1 MEKASEAMYGNFY
14 EAPWQP
20 VREGIGRV
28 VFAGA
33 HAKGCT
39 LALAECQNGN
49 AVRPHTHPHAQ
60 LASSCGASAT
70 TMWTASPTA

>member
-20 VREGIGRV
+20 VREGIGREHMPRAAPWLSQSV
-28 VFAGA
+28 RMA
-33 HAKGCT
+33 T
-39 LALAECQNGN
+39 LCVLT
-49 AVRPHTHPHAQ
+49 RTPMPSWP
-60 LASSCGASAT
+60 SSCGASAT